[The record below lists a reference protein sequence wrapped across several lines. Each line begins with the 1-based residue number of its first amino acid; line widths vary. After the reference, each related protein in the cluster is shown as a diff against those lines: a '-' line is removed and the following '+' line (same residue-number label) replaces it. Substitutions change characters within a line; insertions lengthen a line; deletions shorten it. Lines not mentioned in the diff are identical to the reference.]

1 MRLRTAVASDGVIQ
15 AAVALPVRSRNTAP
29 ERGAIRCFAITACRR
44 LIVLGVCRGVSRM
57 VFMGAGGC
65 RLRLGGAVARRRI
78 RCRRRALTCGRLRWI
93 ASGCLPARRQRQ
105 QRQTDSKSYRICIS
119 QGHANLQLKKE
130 RSVRPARQIERH
142 APASQPLQIVLLAKR
157 SAAGLGLVTPAR
169 AAVFCGRPPIDVCNR
184 GFDRDPIVHLCSPVG
199 GWRQRIVGRIRH
211 R

>member
-1 MRLRTAVASDGVIQ
+1 MRGSC
-15 AAVALPVRSRNTAP
+15 AAHELQ
-29 ERGAIRCFAITACRR
+29 IAITACRR

-119 QGHANLQLKKE
+119 QGHGNLQLKKE
-130 RSVRPARQIERH
+130 RSVRPAR
-142 APASQPLQIVLLAKR
+142 QIVLLAKR